1 MLKPLVLRRDFS
13 LFTRVPYSRL
23 VNSAARNGHESI
35 TIHRVRIRQPFFRRS
50 RLVGTFIFATATYA
64 VVQSLGLKVEVEIKE
79 IEAKDKKPS
88 SSASP
93 EEDGWTT
100 VGQEVVEDDEEEEES
115 LLFLPTGFSR
125 PKKKTFFKGTDPEWQ
140 EFRKLATDRPR
151 VEKIRGD
158 LVSSLRG
165 ALAKNPNWVRRLG
178 KVDTSKGKTW
188 LEFKFPDGPPIEY
201 ERPGIELTEN
211 LEWRKATRPVNSN
224 HHDHLKRLLYPKEV
238 ANALYNDTSNKAKG
252 LWKGFQV
259 YMGWHQES
267 KTDTVQQLVQR
278 IAANPQSSASQPTT
292 TTLDPASTS
301 STDSQQPSITPSSAP
316 IDGSPKDLGFVLPE
330 PKKLTLDLSRFRAD
344 FQRAFTPSPPPLP
357 RGVFYVIGLIE
368 VYGDRARISFSVI
381 AIYDPRQAKYV
392 RLHAQEYNSL
402 EHNQRPKG

>member
-23 VNSAARNGHESI
+23 INSAAHNGHESI
-35 TIHRVRIRQPFFRRS
+35 IIHRVRIRQPFFRRS
-50 RLVGTFIFATATYA
+50 RLVGTFIFATATFA
-64 VVQSLGLKVEVEIKE
+64 IVQSLGVKVEVEIKE

-88 SSASP
+88 PSASP

-100 VGQEVVEDDEEEEES
+100 VGQEVDEDEDEEEEEEEEEA

-125 PKKKTFFKGTDPEWQ
+125 PQKKTFYKGTDPEWQ

-151 VEKIRGD
+151 LEKIRGD
-158 LVSSLRG
+158 LVSTLRG
-165 ALAKNPNWVRRLG
+165 TLAKNPNWILKLG

-188 LEFKFPDGPPIEY
+188 LEFKFPDGPPVEY

-211 LEWRKATRPVNSN
+211 LEWRKATRPVNFS
-224 HHDHLKRLLYPKEV
+224 HHDRLKRLMYPKEV
-238 ANALYNDTSNKAKG
+238 ADALYNDTTNKVKG

-267 KTDTVQQLVQR
+267 KSDTVQQLVQR

-292 TTLDPASTS
+292 TTPDPASAS
-301 STDSQQPSITPSSAP
+301 STDSQQPSITTSSAP
-316 IDGSPKDLGFVLPE
+316 IDGPPKDLGFVLPE
-330 PKKLTLDLSRFRAD
+330 PKKLTLDLSRFRAE
-344 FQRAFTPSPPPLP
+344 FQRAFKPSPPPLP
-357 RGVFYVIGLIE
+357 RGVFYIIGLVE
-368 VYGDRARISFSVI
+368 VYGARARSTFSVI
-381 AIYDPRQAKYV
+381 AIYDPKQAPQGVAPTK
-392 RLHAQEYNSL
+392 NF
-402 EHNQRPKG
+402 